1 MRVALCDDEQHITG
15 ELEQLINAYAF
26 ARNLDIQCER
36 FTDGHDLLECGKFDL
51 YFLDF
56 CMDAMNGI
64 EIAEKLREKY
74 SHAVTI
80 CYLTNYD
87 AAAAQIIN
95 HGIHAEGF
103 LKKPVDP
110 KQLEEKLNSFFRLS
124 FFNRIELR
132 RGKRFQIVY
141 AQDILYAEG
150 AGKQTKLHM
159 FDGVES
165 YNYLLRDI
173 EKLLP
178 SGLFFR
184 VSRSYL
190 VNLQYIDSYDAKSVT
205 LKNGETLPLKAKD
218 FQRAY
223 HEFMFLFNR

>member
-51 YFLDF
+51 YFLDY

-110 KQLEEKLNSFFRLS
+110 KQLE
-124 FFNRIELR
+124 
-132 RGKRFQIVY
+132 
-141 AQDILYAEG
+141 
-150 AGKQTKLHM
+150 
-159 FDGVES
+159 
-165 YNYLLRDI
+165 
-173 EKLLP
+173 
-178 SGLFFR
+178 
-184 VSRSYL
+184 
-190 VNLQYIDSYDAKSVT
+190 
-205 LKNGETLPLKAKD
+205 
-218 FQRAY
+218 
-223 HEFMFLFNR
+223 

>member
-1 MRVALCDDEQHITG
+1 MRVALCDDEAHITE
-15 ELEQLINAYAF
+15 ELERLIRAYAF
-26 ARNLDIQCER
+26 SHDVEILCER
-36 FTDGHDLLECGKFDL
+36 FTNGNDLLARGKFDL
-51 YFLDF
+51 YFLDY

-64 EIAEKLREKY
+64 ELAQQLREKY
-74 SHAVTI
+74 SQAVTI
-80 CYLTNYD
+80 CFLTNYD

-110 KQLEEKLNSFFRLS
+110 KLLEEKLNNFFRLS

-141 AQDILYAEG
+141 AQDILYAQA
-150 AGKQTKLHM
+150 AGKQTSLHL
-159 FDGVES
+159 FDGVHD

-178 SGLFFR
+178 AGLFYR
-184 VSRSYL
+184 VSRSFL
-190 VNLQYIDSYDAKSVT
+190 VNLQYVDSYDAKNVVM
-205 LKNGETLPLKAKD
+205 KNGDTLPLRAKE
-218 FQRAY
+218 FQKAY
-223 HEFMFLFNR
+223 HNFMFLFNH

>member
-1 MRVALCDDEQHITG
+1 MRVALCDDEPAITA
-15 ELEQLINAYAF
+15 ELDGLIHSYAF
-26 ARNLDIQCER
+26 ARDYDIQCER
-36 FTDGHDLLECGKFDL
+36 FVDGHDLLEREKFDL

-56 CMDAMNGI
+56 CMDAMDGI
-64 EIAEKLREKY
+64 ELAQALKEKY

-95 HGIHAEGF
+95 RGIHADGF

-110 KQLEEKLNSFFRLS
+110 ELLAEKLDQFYRMS
-124 FFNRIELR
+124 FFNRLELKQ
-132 RGKRFQIVY
+132 GKRFQTVY
-141 AQDILYAEG
+141 AQDILYVEADN
-150 AGKQTKLHM
+150 KQVKLHL

-165 YNYLLRDI
+165 YNYLLRDL

-178 SGLFFR
+178 AGLFYR
-184 VSRSYL
+184 ISRSYL
-190 VNLQYIDSYDAKSVT
+190 VNLQYVDSYDAKNVT
-205 LKNGETLPLKAKD
+205 LKNGQTLPLKAKD

-223 HEFMFLFNR
+223 HNFMFLYNR